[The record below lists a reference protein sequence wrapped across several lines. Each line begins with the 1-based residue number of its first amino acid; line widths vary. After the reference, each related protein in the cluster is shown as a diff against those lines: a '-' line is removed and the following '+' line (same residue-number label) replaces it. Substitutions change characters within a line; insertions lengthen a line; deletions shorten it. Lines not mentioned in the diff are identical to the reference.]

1 MGKRTGIMK
10 EIISY
15 QTNSTMKN
23 EEKILELLAESLKGQ
38 DRIVAR
44 LDVMDSRLD
53 NVETKLGN
61 LEKRTDRI
69 EDQMVKLNL
78 RTVENTRAIF
88 KLAEKVE
95 QIADLS
101 NRVTKLEKVV
111 YK

>member
-1 MGKRTGIMK
+1 MK

-23 EEKILELLAESLKGQ
+23 EEKILELLTESLKGQ

-44 LDVMDSRLD
+44 LGVMESKMNSMDIRL
-53 NVETKLGN
+53 EN

-78 RTVENTRAIF
+78 QTVENTRAIF

>member
-1 MGKRTGIMK
+1 MGQTDGIMK

-23 EEKILELLAESLKGQ
+23 EEKILELLTESLKGQ

-44 LDVMDSRLD
+44 LDVMDSKMNSMDNRL
-53 NVETKLGN
+53 EN
-61 LEKRTDRI
+61 LETRTNRI

-78 RTVENTRAIF
+78 QTVENTRAIF
-88 KLAEKVE
+88 KLADN
-95 QIADLS
+95 IADLS

>member
-1 MGKRTGIMK
+1 MK

-23 EEKILELLAESLKGQ
+23 EEKILELLTESLKGQ

-44 LDVMDSRLD
+44 LDVMESKMNSMDSKINSMDTRLE
-53 NVETKLGN
+53 NLGT
-61 LEKRTDRI
+61 RTNRI

-78 RTVENTRAIF
+78 QTVENTRAIF

-95 QIADLS
+95 QIADLG